1 MTQPPAD
8 HDITQLLDAWHA
20 GDAQARERLVER
32 VYVNVRAIA
41 AQSLRAMP
49 SATLSATDLAHEAL
63 MRLLGNELGWN
74 DRQHFYRVAA
84 QATRQ
89 VLVDAARRRLAD
101 KRGGGALHV
110 ELEDAQGLPSPER
123 DEQMLRI
130 DEALHELAIDDG
142 RRAQVV
148 ELVYFGGLSRSEVA
162 LALAVSEG
170 TVDRDLRLARAWL
183 KTALRA

>member
-1 MTQPPAD
+1 
-8 HDITQLLDAWHA
+8 
-20 GDAQARERLVER
+20 
-32 VYVNVRAIA
+32 
-41 AQSLRAMP
+41 
-49 SATLSATDLAHEAL
+49 
-63 MRLLGNELGWN
+63 
-74 DRQHFYRVAA
+74 
-84 QATRQ
+84 
-89 VLVDAARRRLAD
+89 
-101 KRGGGALHV
+101 
-110 ELEDAQGLPSPER
+110 
-123 DEQMLRI
+123 MLRI